1 MLAAITA
8 ALTMLCGAATAQA
21 EATVRR
27 IHDVAG
33 ALLSL
38 DRQMVGRLART
49 VIPDFMYLEY
59 KSLYL
64 EVKASGTAWRPSLRR
79 DPTEAAVAGRAAR
92 VDASPHQAA
101 ATKSD
106 LRAAVKTILRGE
118 DVNAAKPGPRL
129 TPAKR
134 RQIEAAKTWRKS
146 HAGCSLHNACMH
158 SFVPAKGGYKSADA
172 LYECMRRHS

>member
-8 ALTMLCGAATAQA
+8 ALMMLCGAATAQA

-64 EVKASGTAWRPSLRR
+64 ELRPVRGGMAVTR
-79 DPTEAAVAGRAAR
+79 DA
-92 VDASPHQAA
+92 
-101 ATKSD
+101 
-106 LRAAVKTILRGE
+106 
-118 DVNAAKPGPRL
+118 
-129 TPAKR
+129 
-134 RQIEAAKTWRKS
+134 
-146 HAGCSLHNACMH
+146 
-158 SFVPAKGGYKSADA
+158 
-172 LYECMRRHS
+172 